1 MRQLRGWTE
10 GRGANVVG
18 VGRHGWR
25 SFLVRIT
32 HGASYSVLAA
42 GRAVSAEGVFTRA
55 TLAMHFGVVHF
66 KVNRLKI
73 G

>member
-1 MRQLRGWTE
+1 MGMGW
-10 GRGANVVG
+10 
-18 VGRHGWR
+18 HGWR

-32 HGASYSVLAA
+32 HGASYSVLAI
-42 GRAVSAEGVFTRA
+42 SADGVFARA